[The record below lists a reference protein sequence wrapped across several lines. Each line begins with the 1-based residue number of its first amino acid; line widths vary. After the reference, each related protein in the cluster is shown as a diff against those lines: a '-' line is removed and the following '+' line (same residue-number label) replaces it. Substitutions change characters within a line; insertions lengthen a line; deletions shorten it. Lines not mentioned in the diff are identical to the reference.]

1 MLVGYKDNKTEFP
14 DNINLLFVRKFMGF
28 FIAPNESHENHLL
41 AKSIRKTPLAE
52 INLIVEDVEKRFWK
66 AHFFNEAMSF
76 RLIPFY

>member
-28 FIAPNESHENHLL
+28 FIAPNESHENLLL

-52 INLIVEDVEKRFWK
+52 INLIVEDVEKKILEGTLFQ
-66 AHFFNEAMSF
+66 
-76 RLIPFY
+76 